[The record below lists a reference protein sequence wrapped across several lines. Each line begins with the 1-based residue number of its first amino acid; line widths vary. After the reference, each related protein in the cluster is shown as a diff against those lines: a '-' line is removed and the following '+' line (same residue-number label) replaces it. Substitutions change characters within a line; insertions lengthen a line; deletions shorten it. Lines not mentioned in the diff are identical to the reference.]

1 MAKVKKT
8 DIQSAGTFVK
18 ELEFSKTAS
27 GKIKLYNH
35 FEKQYRVL
43 VNMAA

>member
-1 MAKVKKT
+1 MAKVKNT

-18 ELEFSKTAS
+18 ELEFSKIVS
-27 GKIKLYNH
+27 GKIILYNH

-43 VNMAA
+43 VNMVA